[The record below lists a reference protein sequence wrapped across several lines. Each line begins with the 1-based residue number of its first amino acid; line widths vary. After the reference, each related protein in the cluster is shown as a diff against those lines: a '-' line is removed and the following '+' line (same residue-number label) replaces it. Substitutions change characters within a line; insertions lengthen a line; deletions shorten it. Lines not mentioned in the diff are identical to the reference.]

1 MKRIALSVVL
11 ATLVTAGLPVLSSAP
26 FLSGALAQTADAS
39 RGAAKSGSGFGFS
52 NDGGPV
58 DITADRSETFQQQR
72 MSIWEGN
79 VIAIQGGD
87 KLQTPRLTV
96 YFASSGHAAQSA
108 SAGPDMGRIERME
121 AEGPVYFVTQTQRAQ
136 ADHATYDAVHDTV
149 TMTGNVILVQD
160 KNVVKAEKLVID
172 QKTGHSTLFPGSK
185 TEKGRVRGVFY
196 PSSQSSPSPKT

>member
-1 MKRIALSVVL
+1 MKRIAIVL
-11 ATLVTAGLPVLSSAP
+11 GLAALAAAGLQASP
-26 FLSGALAQTADAS
+26 GAHAQQADAPRS
-39 RGAAKSGSGFGFS
+39 GKSGGGFGFS

-72 MSIWEGN
+72 MSVWEGN

-96 YFASSGHAAQSA
+96 YFASSGRAGQSP
-108 SAGPDMGRIERME
+108 SAGPDMGRIDRME

-136 ADHATYDAVHDTV
+136 ADHATYDATNDTV

-196 PSSQSSPSPKT
+196 PSSQSSTPPKN

>member
-1 MKRIALSVVL
+1 MKTIAIVL
-11 ATLVTAGLPVLSSAP
+11 GLAALATAGLAATLSAQ
-26 FLSGALAQTADAS
+26 AQTAETA
-39 RGAAKSGSGFGFS
+39 RPAGKSGGGGFGFS

-72 MSIWEGN
+72 QSVWEGN
-79 VIAIQGGD
+79 VVAIQGGD
-87 KLQTPRLTV
+87 KLQTPKLTV
-96 YFASSGHAAQSA
+96 YFASSGRGAQSA
-108 SAGPDMGRIERME
+108 SAGPDMGRIDRME

-136 ADHATYDAVHDTV
+136 ADHATYDATNDTV
-149 TMTGNVILVQD
+149 TMVGNVILVQD

-196 PSSQSSPSPKT
+196 PSGSSSTPPKK